1 MKRIFS
7 GIVVCWLLSGIQT
20 AKAQPFLDPIF
31 ENPQIQEEKRMP
43 MRASYFPFENTMA
56 VQKGKE
62 SSERFLNLNGTWK
75 FNWVARYKDLP
86 ADFYKPETNDA
97 GWKTFPVP
105 ANWEFKGYGIPIYT
119 NIPYE
124 FEPKN
129 PNPPDIPDSIDQ
141 AAAAYRKTFTLPAGW
156 KGMKI
161 YLHLGAVKSAFRLY
175 VNGKYVGL
183 GKDSKLESEFD
194 LTGYVKEGE
203 NLIALEVRR
212 WTDASY
218 LECQDFWRLSG
229 ITRDCYLYARTPVH
243 FYDVDARAT
252 LVNNYKDGQ
261 LTLNTEVWNTT
272 KENMQKYSVEASL
285 QDATGK
291 NWMIKSQLTHGLS
304 MPGGKTEL
312 QFTSSVPGV
321 MAWSA
326 ETPNLYLLRLILKD
340 ASGKAIEVI
349 ERHIGFR
356 TDEIIN
362 GRYLH
367 NGKAIYL
374 MGVNRHE
381 TDPITHQVV
390 SKESMLRDVLEMKRL
405 NINAVRTCH
414 YPDDAYWYELCNQYG
429 LYIIDEA
436 NIESHGMGY
445 DLNKTLANDPAW
457 EYAHLI
463 RMKRMVI
470 RDKNNPCIIFWS
482 MGNEAGNGHN
492 FYQGYKLIKGLE
504 PSRPVH
510 YERAGMEWNT
520 DVYCPMY
527 PSPAEIV
534 RYAKSSP
541 TRPLIMCEYAHAMGN
556 SLGNLKE
563 YWDTIYRYPAL
574 QGGFIWD
581 WVDQGMR
588 DTINGKAVYT
598 YGGDYGP
605 AGTPSD
611 NNFLNN
617 GIVSPDRSWNPHAWE
632 VRKVYQP
639 LHFKL
644 ENKKDGTISIRNLW
658 FFKNSAL
665 YAFRWKLLQDGKE
678 IRTGKLTLA
687 AIAPQATATVKIPFG
702 TLVPGSEYYLQV
714 EAFLPEKHDLL
725 EAGTATA
732 LEDFQLQAGTP
743 MVYKP
748 SATAVMVE
756 EQLQGAAKIIT
767 LKNDR
772 FKLVFSAAQ
781 KGLAL
786 YELNGK
792 PVLAGALEM
801 DTWRPPT
808 DNDFGAALQKKM
820 SVWKDIMDK
829 ATLTDLAVVKQ
840 GTDGWAT
847 VTCLFSLLN
856 GDATW
861 KQTYK
866 VDGSG
871 ALEVSNEFT
880 KVKGDYPM
888 MFKVGNYLPLSADF
902 TDINWYGR
910 GPVENYWD
918 RKAGYPVA
926 QYSAKIADQYY
937 SYVRPQ
943 ESGNKT
949 DVRWASVTRT
959 DGSGIK
965 IVYRGEYFNVSA
977 LPFAPEQL
985 FAGME
990 KVQAHSGELVPDG
1003 KVHLHIDHQQMG
1015 LGSINSWG
1023 ALPMEAYRLP
1033 YKSYSYKYL
1042 IVPVTGK

>member
-7 GIVVCWLLSGIQT
+7 GLIVCWLMAGMQT
-20 AKAQPFLDPIF
+20 IKAQPFLDPIF
-31 ENPQIQEEKRMP
+31 ENPQIQEENRMP
-43 MRASYFPFENTMA
+43 MRASYFPFENTGA

-62 SSERFLNLNGTWK
+62 SSARFLTLNGNWK
-75 FNWVARYKDLP
+75 FNWVARYQDLP

-97 GWKTFPVP
+97 GWKNFPVP

-129 PNPPDIPDSIDQ
+129 PNPPDIPDKLDQ
-141 AAAAYRKTFTLPAGW
+141 PAAAYRKNFSLPEHW

-161 YLHLGAVKSAFRLY
+161 YLHLGAVKSAFKLY
-175 VNGKYVGL
+175 INGKYVGL

-194 LTGYVKEGE
+194 ISPYVHAGD
-203 NLIALEVRR
+203 NLMALEVRR
-212 WTDASY
+212 WTDAGY

-229 ITRDCYLYARTPVH
+229 ITRDCYVYARTPVH

-252 LVNNYKDGQ
+252 LVNNYRDGQ
-261 LTLNTEVWNTT
+261 LTLLTEVWNTT
-272 KENMQKYSVEASL
+272 AENMGKCVVEASL
-285 QDATGK
+285 QDASGK
-291 NWMIKSQLTHGLS
+291 NHLITAQNTYGLA
-304 MPGGKTEL
+304 MPGGKSEL
-312 QFTSSVPGV
+312 QFSATVAGV
-321 MAWSA
+321 KAWSA

-340 ASGKAIEVI
+340 ASGQPLEVI
-349 ERHIGFR
+349 EKQIGFR
-356 TDEIIN
+356 TDEIKD

-367 NGKAIYL
+367 NGKPIYL

-381 TDPITHQVV
+381 TDPLTHQVV
-390 SKESMLRDVLEMKRL
+390 SKESMLRDVLEMKKL

-414 YPDDAYWYELCNQYG
+414 YPDDAYWYELCDKYG

-445 DLNKTLANDPAW
+445 NLNQTLGNNPAW

-463 RMKRMVI
+463 RMERMVV
-470 RDKNNPCIIFWS
+470 RDKNHPCIIFWS

-492 FYQGYKLIKGLE
+492 FYKGYKLIKGLE

-520 DVYCPMY
+520 DLYCPMY
-527 PSPAEIV
+527 PSPADLV
-534 RYAKSSP
+534 RYAKTKP
-541 TRPLIMCEYAHAMGN
+541 AKPLIMCEYAHAMGN
-556 SLGNLKE
+556 SLGNLKD
-563 YWDTIYRYPAL
+563 YWDTIYAYPAL

-581 WVDQGMR
+581 FVDQGMR

-605 AGTPSD
+605 PGTPSD

-617 GIVSPDRSWNPHAWE
+617 GIVAPDRSWNPHAWE

-639 LHFKL
+639 FHFKL
-644 ENKKDGTISIRNLW
+644 ENKKDGSVTIKNYL
-658 FFKNSAL
+658 FFKNTEP

-678 IRTGKLTLA
+678 VRSGKVALD
-687 AIAPQATATVKIPFG
+687 AIAPQGTAKVKIPFG
-702 TLVPGSEYYLQV
+702 PLLANSEYYLQV
-714 EAFLPEKHDLL
+714 EAYLTRPFDLM
-725 EAGTATA
+725 EAGTVNAF
-732 LEDFQLQAGTP
+732 EEFQLQAGALLA
-743 MVYKP
+743 YKP
-748 SATAVMVE
+748 SAAAIQVE
-756 EQLQGAAKIIT
+756 EQSGGAAKVIT
-767 LKNDR
+767 LQNDR
-772 FKLVFSAAQ
+772 FKLVFSAGQ
-781 KGLAL
+781 KGLVS

-792 PVLAGALEM
+792 AVLAGTLEM

-808 DNDFGAALQKKM
+808 DNDFGASLQKKM
-820 SVWKDIMDK
+820 AVWKDIMDK
-829 ATLTDLAVVKQ
+829 ATLTELAVVKQ
-840 GTDGWAT
+840 GADGWAT
-847 VTCLFSLLN
+847 VTCQYSLLN

-866 VDGSG
+866 VDGAG
-871 ALEVSNEFT
+871 ALEVSNEFI
-880 KVKGDYPM
+880 KVKGSYPM
-888 MFKVGNYLPLSADF
+888 MFKIGNYLPLAGDF
-902 TDINWYGR
+902 TTISWYGR
-910 GPVENYWD
+910 GPVENYRD
-918 RKAGYPVA
+918 RKTGYPVA
-926 QYSAKIADQYY
+926 QYSAKIAGQYY
-937 SYVRPQ
+937 PYVRPQ

-949 DVRWASVTRT
+949 DVRWASITRA

-965 IVYRGEYFNVSA
+965 IMYRGEYFNVSA
-977 LPFAPEQL
+977 LPFAPAQL

-1033 YKSYSYKYL
+1033 YQSYAYKYL
-1042 IVPVTGK
+1042 IVPVVK

>member
-1 MKRIFS
+1 MKSLITGS
-7 GIVVCWLLSGIQT
+7 LICWFFAQSPTIS
-20 AKAQPFLDPIF
+20 AQPYLDPIF
-31 ENPQIQEEKRMP
+31 ENPAIQEENRMP
-43 MRASYFPFENTMA
+43 MRAAYFPFESTSV
-56 VQKGKE
+56 VQKEKE
-62 SSERFLNLNGTWK
+62 SSSRFLTLNGDWK

-86 ADFYKPETNDA
+86 ADFYKTETNDA

-119 NIPYE
+119 NTTYE
-124 FEPKN
+124 FQVKN
-129 PNPPDIPDSIDQ
+129 PNPPDIPDSLDQ

-156 KGMKI
+156 KGMKV

-175 VNGKYVGL
+175 VNGKYIGL

-252 LVNNYKDGQ
+252 LINNYKDGQ

-272 KENMQKYSVEASL
+272 KENMQKCTVEASL

-291 NWMIKSQLTHGLS
+291 NLMIKSQATHGLA
-304 MPGGKTEL
+304 MAGGKTEL
-312 QFTSSVPGV
+312 QFTASVAGV
-321 MAWSA
+321 KAWSA
-326 ETPNLYLLRLILKD
+326 ETPDLYLLRLILRD
-340 ASGKAIEVI
+340 ASGATLEVI
-349 ERHIGFR
+349 EKQIGFR
-356 TDEIIN
+356 TDEIKN

-367 NGKAIYL
+367 NGKPIYL

-381 TDPITHQVV
+381 TDPLTHQVV
-390 SKESMLRDVLEMKRL
+390 TKESMLRDVLEMKRL

-414 YPDDAYWYELCNQYG
+414 YPDDAYWYELCDKYG

-445 DLNKTLANDPAW
+445 NLNQTLANNPAW

-463 RMKRMVI
+463 RMERMVI
-470 RDKNNPCIIFWS
+470 RDKNIPCIIFWS

-492 FYQGYKLIKGLE
+492 FYKGYKLIKGLE

-527 PSPAEIV
+527 PSPRDIV
-534 RYAKSSP
+534 RYAKSNP
-541 TRPLIMCEYAHAMGN
+541 NKPLIMCEYAHAMGN
-556 SLGNLKE
+556 SLGNLKD
-563 YWDTIYRYPAL
+563 YWDTIYAYPAL

-605 AGTPSD
+605 PGTPSD

-617 GIVSPDRSWNPHAWE
+617 GIVAPDRSWNPHAWE

-639 LHFKL
+639 FHFSFD
-644 ENKKDGTISIRNLW
+644 KKTGTLGISNYL
-658 FFKNSAL
+658 FFKSTDP

-678 IRTGKLTLA
+678 IRIGKLTVPA
-687 AIAPQATATVKIPFG
+687 VAPQATAKVKLPFG
-702 TLVPGSEYYLQV
+702 ALAAGTEYYVQV
-714 EAFLPEKHDLL
+714 EAYLTEKQALL
-725 EAGTATA
+725 EAGTVSAQ
-732 LEDFQLQAGTP
+732 EEFPLQAGAP
-743 MVYKP
+743 LAYKP
-748 SATAVMVE
+748 SAAAITID
-756 EQLQGAAKIIT
+756 EQTENGGKKIT
-767 LKNDR
+767 LKNNN
-772 FKLVFSAAQ
+772 FSLVFSAAQ
-781 KGLAL
+781 KGLAA
-786 YELNGK
+786 YEINGK
-792 PVLAGALEM
+792 PVLAGTLEM

-808 DNDFGAALQKKM
+808 DNDFGASLQKKM
-820 SVWKDIMDK
+820 SVWMDIMAK
-829 ATLTDLAVVKQ
+829 ATLTGLTVAKQ
-840 GTDGWAT
+840 GADGWAT
-847 VTCLFSLLN
+847 VTCTYSLLN

-861 KQTYK
+861 KQTCK
-866 VDGSG
+866 VDGAG
-871 ALEVSNEFT
+871 ALEITNDFT
-880 KVKGDYPM
+880 KIKGDYPM
-888 MFKVGNYLPLSADF
+888 MFKVGNYLPLTGDF
-902 TDINWYGR
+902 TRINWYGR

-926 QYSAKIADQYY
+926 EYAANISDQYY
-937 SYVRPQ
+937 PYVRPQ
-943 ESGNKT
+943 ESGNKS
-949 DVRWASVTRT
+949 DVRWASITRA

-965 IVYRGEYFNVSA
+965 IMYRDELLNLSA
-977 LPFAPEQL
+977 LPFAPKQL

-1033 YKSYSYKYL
+1033 YQSYKYKYL
-1042 IVPVTGK
+1042 IVPVGK